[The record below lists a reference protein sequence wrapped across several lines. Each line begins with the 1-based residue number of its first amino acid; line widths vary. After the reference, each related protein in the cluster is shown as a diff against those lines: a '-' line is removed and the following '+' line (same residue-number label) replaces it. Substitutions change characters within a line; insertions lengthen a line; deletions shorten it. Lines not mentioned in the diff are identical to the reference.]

1 MCGIFCSCS
10 TYLSSAMSHTLPFP
24 HSPTSPLS
32 LSPPLSCSETN
43 GAAVVTDDVTHKKYF
58 FSNDK
63 GRASAIILDAK
74 LTVGMPLY
82 PTASC
87 GMDVLAHALEAFTSN
102 RTNSFSDAVAYQA
115 IREVAVWLPAVMKN
129 PKDIEARGHMQMA
142 SYMAAMAFDSAQ
154 LGLMHATGHQ
164 LTALYGAPHGQ
175 TLATVMPHVMEFNI
189 QGGGK
194 SVAKYAQVAQAF
206 GVFDPNRSQ
215 VDNARRAIGAVSRLS
230 IDIGTAKSIRMLG
243 GAPSDLPK
251 LTEQALLD
259 ISGIFNDR
267 PASRSDIA
275 RIFEAAMEN
284 DKLYPPPVA
293 KL

>member
-1 MCGIFCSCS
+1 
-10 TYLSSAMSHTLPFP
+10 MSHTLSF
-24 HSPTSPLS
+24 PLS